1 MQKAYAFLVPAEQN
15 VRGREKEKERE
26 QMCLEKGN
34 NLRRKAKSVRSKS
47 TRKGKKKKNESKLA

>member
-34 NLRRKAKSVRSKS
+34 NLRRKAKSVRFLGSGLKI
-47 TRKGKKKKNESKLA
+47 